1 MTCQRY
7 ADAETADRYV
17 SGQMDEAEQTTFE
30 EHYFGCDACFALVQ
44 RLQDVRTVLAGQPR
58 TIAAAT
64 VTASG
69 AAASSPAAPT
79 PATST
84 PATVV
89 PFARALRRPIVWWG
103 LAAAATVILA
113 VGIWRSTQSGAALPD
128 TPQQARQETPVPPP
142 PATPTPS
149 SQLPPSPTQVP
160 PTQPATPSAAT
171 PPPVTPAPVRPAP
184 EKPAPET
191 RETVLARLAA
201 ITPPAFVAMQVRGES
216 AESASLADAM
226 RPYMAR
232 DYRAAAEALRAVVQ
246 AQPSRTQAWFFL
258 GVSELMN
265 RRPTAARYAFD
276 RVMASQVAPYA
287 DEAHFYAA
295 KAAIADGDVDAARRE
310 LRIAVE
316 REAGPAGEA
325 QDLLTKL
332 QSLPA
337 RSNER

>member
-7 ADAETADRYV
+7 ADAETAERYV

-58 TIAAAT
+58 TVAAAT
-64 VTASG
+64 ATTSG

-79 PATST
+79 PAT
-84 PATVV
+84 PAPVTVV
-89 PFARALRRPIVWWG
+89 PFSRAPRRQVVWWG

-128 TPQQARQETPVPPP
+128 TPQQARQETPVTPP
-142 PATPTPS
+142 PATPAPSQPTQSATPS
-149 SQLPPSPTQVP
+149 SVT
-160 PTQPATPSAAT
+160 PA
-171 PPPVTPAPVRPAP
+171 PVTPAPVRPAP
-184 EKPAPET
+184 ERPAPERPAPERPAPET

-201 ITPPAFVAMQVRGES
+201 IAPPAFVAMQVRGES
-216 AESASLADAM
+216 AESAPFADAM
-226 RPYMAR
+226 RPYVAR
-232 DYRAAAEALRAVVQ
+232 DYRAAAEALRTVVQ
-246 AQPSRTQAWFFL
+246 AQPSRTPAWFFL

-265 RRPTAARYAFD
+265 KRPTAARYAFD

-310 LRIAVE
+310 LRVAVE

-332 QSLPA
+332 QSLPERSHA
-337 RSNER
+337 R